1 MEKEVDRKKKLY
13 YHHSC
18 CSWAAGAVLLIFA
31 IPANVDFFRD
41 PPKKEITAIEPAA
54 IVVELVLKRG
64 ETLSSVLSRLDLD
77 WRTVRA
83 IVEQLSQFIDPRA
96 VRPGQALEVS
106 FDPKGNTVTQ
116 VEYLLPGA
124 VVRVEWTPKGWRGER
139 KEVPFIREMRAIR
152 GTLYSSL
159 YLDGT
164 KQGLTPTQILDLADI
179 FQYDV
184 DFFSDFRAGD
194 LFSVVFEEIRYAD
207 GHAERGRVLAAEL
220 TVDGRSVDAFYHLT
234 DQGDAGYYNRD
245 GHSLRSAFLRAPLN
259 YRRISSR
266 YSHRRRHPISRTVR
280 PHRAIDYA
288 AAAGTPVVSIG
299 RGRVSFSGWRAGY
312 GKLVEVRHP
321 NGYVTRYAHFS
332 RIAPKIRRGKHVSQG
347 EVVGYVGQT
356 GHATGPHLHFEILR
370 GRQKINFLTMP
381 IPRQHRLS
389 DDEMARFNVLR
400 DERLA
405 LLSGENVQL
414 AHSSSLPTTER

>member
-1 MEKEVDRKKKLY
+1 MEKTVDLKGQRNY
-13 YHHSC
+13 RHFR

-31 IPANVDFFRD
+31 IPANVHLLRD
-41 PPKKEITAIEPAA
+41 SPRKEMPLVEPTAL
-54 IVVELVLKRG
+54 VVKLVLERG
-64 ETLSSVLSRLDLD
+64 ETLSSVLRGLDLD
-77 WRTVRA
+77 RRTVHA
-83 IVEQLSQFIDPRA
+83 IVEQLSRFINPRA

-106 FDPKGNTVTQ
+106 FDPKVNAIMR
-116 VEYLLPGA
+116 VEYLLPGS

-139 KEVPFIREMRAIR
+139 KEIPLIREMRAIR

-159 YLDGT
+159 YSDGT

-194 LFSVVFEEIRYAD
+194 LFSVVFEEIHYAD
-207 GHAERGRVLAAEL
+207 GHVEQGEILAAEL
-220 TVDGRSVDAFYHLT
+220 TVDGRSVNAFYHLT
-234 DQGDAGYYNRD
+234 DQGDAGYYD
-245 GHSLRSAFLRAPLN
+245 SAGEALRSAFLRAPLN

-280 PHRAIDYA
+280 SHQAIDYA

-299 RGRVSFSGWRAGY
+299 QGRVSFAGWRAGY
-312 GKLVEVRHP
+312 GKLVEIRHP

-332 RIAPKIRRGKHVSQG
+332 RIARGVRRGKHVAQG

-389 DDEMARFNVLR
+389 DDEMARFNALR
-400 DERLA
+400 NERLA
-405 LLSGENVQL
+405 LLAHEEIQL
-414 AHSSSLPTTER
+414 AHAGSLPSKER

>member
-1 MEKEVDRKKKLY
+1 MEKKVGLKGQRY
-13 YHHSC
+13 YRHSR

-31 IPANVDFFRD
+31 VPANMELLRD
-41 PPKKEITAIEPAA
+41 PPKKEMPSIEPTAL
-54 IVVELVLKRG
+54 VVELVLEKG
-64 ETLSSVLSRLDLD
+64 ETLSSVLSRLNLD
-77 WRTVRA
+77 RRTVHA
-83 IVEQLSQFIDPRA
+83 IVERLSQFINPRA
-96 VRPGQALEVS
+96 VRAGQALEVS
-106 FDPKGNTVTQ
+106 FDPKGNTVMR

-124 VVRVEWTPKGWRGER
+124 VVRVEWTPKGWTAER
-139 KEVPFIREMRAIR
+139 KEVPSVREMRAIR

-159 YLDGT
+159 YFDGR

-207 GHAERGRVLAAEL
+207 GHAERGRILAAEL

-234 DQGDAGYYNRD
+234 DQGDAGYYD
-245 GHSLRSAFLRAPLN
+245 SGGQALRSAFLRAPVN

-280 PHRAIDYA
+280 SHQAIDYA

-299 RGRVSFSGWRAGY
+299 QGRVSFAGWRAGY
-312 GKLVEVRHP
+312 GKLVEIRHP

-332 RIAPKIRRGKHVSQG
+332 RIARGVRRGKHVAQG

-389 DDEMARFNVLR
+389 DDEMARFSALR

-405 LLSGENVQL
+405 LLTGDKIQL
-414 AHSSSLPTTER
+414 AHAGSITSTEW